1 MLDQAGRKLMVT
13 LQWLFCR
20 AERAL
25 ARGHSGQSMV
35 EYGIVVALVAIVA
48 FAVVKLLGQEITR
61 VFQTILDNLR
71 GTSASVA
78 T

>member
-1 MLDQAGRKLMVT
+1 MLDEAGRKLVVA
-13 LQWLFCR
+13 LQWLLYR

-25 ARGHSGQSMV
+25 ARGHAGQSMV

-71 GTSASVA
+71 GASASAAV
-78 T
+78 